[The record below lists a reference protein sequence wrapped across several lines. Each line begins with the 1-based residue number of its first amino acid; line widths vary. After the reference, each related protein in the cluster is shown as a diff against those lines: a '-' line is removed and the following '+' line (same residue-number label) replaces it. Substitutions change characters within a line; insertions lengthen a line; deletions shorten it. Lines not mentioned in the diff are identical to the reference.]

1 MKRPIS
7 NEEKHVPAVVERLL
21 QEVKR
26 KDLLLAAKAREV
38 QDREDELD
46 RVRAHPRFDDRSAM
60 SVHEHASHQS
70 GFDMETLVHQY
81 WLAGVTAFAILMAL
95 LALY

>member
-7 NEEKHVPAVVERLL
+7 NEEKHVPAMVERLL
-21 QEVKR
+21 QEIKR

-38 QDREDELD
+38 QDREDQLD
-46 RVRAHPRFDDRSAM
+46 RLRAHERFDDRSVM
-60 SVHEHASHQS
+60 PTHEHASYQS
-70 GFDMETLVHQY
+70 VFDMETLVHQY
-81 WLAGVTAFAILMAL
+81 WLAGVTAFAILIAL

>member
-7 NEEKHVPAVVERLL
+7 NEEKNVPAVVERLL
-21 QEVKR
+21 EEVKR

-46 RVRAHPRFDDRSAM
+46 RFRAQTRCEDRPAM
-60 SVHEHASHQS
+60 TMHEHAPHQLLV
-70 GFDMETLVHQY
+70 DVETLLQHY
-81 WLAGVTAFAILMAL
+81 WVVGATALVVLVAL